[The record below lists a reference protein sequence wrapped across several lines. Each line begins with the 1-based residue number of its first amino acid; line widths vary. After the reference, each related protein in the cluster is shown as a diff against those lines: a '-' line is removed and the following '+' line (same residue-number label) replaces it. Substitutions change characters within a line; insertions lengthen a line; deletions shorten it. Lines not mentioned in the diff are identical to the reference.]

1 MAKLGLKTTLVKKS
15 NLPKLRGRV
24 EGITIR
30 ILNELLQNV
39 GLVTAKGLAPG
50 SIPSQ
55 IFVIPAKVGQG
66 NKLVG
71 GLGMPA
77 KYASVERGAKPHLI
91 VPVNAQ
97 VLLLEDGRFAAFV
110 NHPGQDGQHFLF
122 AGLTAIQQIVGG
134 KIINGITGARSS
146 RRRR

>member
-1 MAKLGLKTTLVKKS
+1 MADFGVKVTVTKKS
-15 NLPKLRGRV
+15 SLPKMRSQATSVG
-24 EGITIR
+24 IR
-30 ILNELLQNV
+30 ILNETLQNV
-39 GLVTAKGLAPG
+39 GLATAKGLAPG

-55 IFVIPAKVGQG
+55 IFVIPAKIEQG

-77 KYASVERGAKPHLI
+77 KYASVEAGAKPHLI

-110 NHPGQDGQHFLF
+110 NHPGQDAQHFLF
-122 AGLTAIQQIVGG
+122 NGLTAVQQIVGG
-134 KIINGITGARSS
+134 KIISGITSS
-146 RRRR
+146 SSSSSNR